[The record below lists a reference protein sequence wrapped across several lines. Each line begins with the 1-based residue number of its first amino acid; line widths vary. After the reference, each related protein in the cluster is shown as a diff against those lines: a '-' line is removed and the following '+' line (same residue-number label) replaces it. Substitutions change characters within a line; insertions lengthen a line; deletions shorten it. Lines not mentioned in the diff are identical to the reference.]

1 MQQAILVLLAVQE
14 QQVQLAELDQREIQ
28 AQQAQPVVK
37 AQPGTPVQL
46 EDRGRLEARVLP
58 VVKAQPEVQDQQG
71 P

>member
-14 QQVQLAELDQREIQ
+14 QQVQLAELDLREVQ
-28 AQQAQPVVK
+28 DQQAQPVVK
-37 AQPGTPVQL
+37 AQPGAPVQL

-58 VVKAQPEVQDQQG
+58 VVKAQPEVQDQLE